1 MASQEEINDSSDSD
15 DVLEIVEDEASDE
28 NESENS
34 VSAKDSSHSISALT
48 QGTIVTDSPRAGT
61 KHPFKYKCPF
71 CNKYYTS
78 RSGVTSHKNSVHL
91 RAKPYRFKP

>member
-1 MASQEEINDSSDSD
+1 M
-15 DVLEIVEDEASDE
+15 LEIVEEEASDE
-28 NESENS
+28 NESANS
-34 VSAKDSSHSISALT
+34 VSAKDSTSALT
-48 QGTIVTDSPRAGT
+48 QETIVTNSPRAGT

>member
-15 DVLEIVEDEASDE
+15 DVLEIVEEEPSDE
-28 NESENS
+28 NESANS
-34 VSAKDSSHSISALT
+34 VSAKDNSTSALT